1 MTPMISTRNIAWGLI
16 AIVAT
21 AILHGS
27 WLTALD
33 RDALAVPAVAARA

>member
-1 MTPMISTRNIAWGLI
+1 MTPMFSTRNLAWGLI

-21 AILHGS
+21 ATLHGG
-27 WLTALD
+27 WLAAMD